1 MWRSSSSR
9 TPFVGGENGYI
20 PRHALSLRHARAA
33 LRLWTRNQAW
43 LAGRFG
49 HAPGGRGHPGAGSAD
64 RAPASAA
71 APVPADPF
79 LPWPSG
85 VILLLTSTR
94 PLARVPPTLKWL
106 DQPCPKGGRQ
116 PRPFAARGSRD
127 AAGDSFLWGRGK
139 AMGRK
144 PFFGLLGV
152 CLAGLAV
159 CGCQPQQKVDSSTR
173 QSPQLTSTTATN
185 PSFGAFG
192 NSNSSGSYPSS
203 GYAGSTTNGGYPSS
217 GYAGSTT
224 SGGYPSSGYAGSTTN
239 GGYPS
244 SGYAGSTTSGGYP
257 SSGYAGST
265 TSGGYPSSGYAGST
279 TSGGYPSS
287 GYAGST
293 TSGGYRMSTPSSGFS
308 GSTLSGS
315 STPSIG
321 TRTGSNLDS
330 SSSTTPTPSVNSITP
345 TTGSAGP
352 NNTNL
357 PALPSSTAPTSGTSL
372 SSRSSVVSP
381 SSLPLLPTAVDTQS
395 SAGKSG
401 VPPLSTNSSSA
412 GGSSTLQLPDLP
424 RLTPPVP
431 PQADRTIGPIEDD
444 SCRGTCSFGYLKN
457 SLFPVGGNQ
466 DVPSDGSGPKSL
478 SIGSTK
484 RDGLSKRGRL
494 SFSLTESPRNI
505 SRDQAVGPS
514 SFISPLSTKF
524 LVSSCPAWC
533 SIGTRLS

>member
-1 MWRSSSSR
+1 MPGGPDGLRPDATRTALKDGLPSGDVLGQQVRRSFHPERSGDVAFLLKPYSFCGRGKRVHPTARPIPTTRTCRSSSMDPES
-9 TPFVGGENGYI
+9 
-20 PRHALSLRHARAA
+20 S
-33 LRLWTRNQAW
+33 
-43 LAGRFG
+43 LAGGTIRSR
-49 HAPGGRGHPGAGSAD
+49 PWRPRPSWRGLLRIVP
-64 RAPASAA
+64 PASAA

-431 PQADRTIGPIEDD
+431 PQLTAPSDPSKTIPAVA
-444 SCRGTCSFGYLKN
+444 
-457 SLFPVGGNQ
+457 P
-466 DVPSDGSGPKSL
+466 VPSG
-478 SIGSTK
+478 I
-484 RDGLSKRGRL
+484 
-494 SFSLTESPRNI
+494 
-505 SRDQAVGPS
+505 
-514 SFISPLSTKF
+514 
-524 LVSSCPAWC
+524 
-533 SIGTRLS
+533 